1 MNLNRVKKII
11 IERLTIFWGKYWI
24 LEREKSHSECFS
36 FFTSSFIS
44 LPLELLRVCF
54 LYSFEFLLEGYRK
67 RMRSFVS
74 RFSIISCCTCWF
86 VLDIWSR
93 VACLFEFDGEKVL
106 LIKQIWKYLIF
117 LSTYE
122 ISSTLLLKI
131 CLKTWLKLYFFKFK
145 KYFIKIFFYIYK
157 YQK

>member
-54 LYSFEFLLEGYRK
+54 LCTASSF
-67 RMRSFVS
+67 
-74 RFSIISCCTCWF
+74 FSKAIE
-86 VLDIWSR
+86 R
-93 VACLFEFDGEKVL
+93 G
-106 LIKQIWKYLIF
+106 
-117 LSTYE
+117 
-122 ISSTLLLKI
+122 
-131 CLKTWLKLYFFKFK
+131 
-145 KYFIKIFFYIYK
+145 
-157 YQK
+157 